1 MSTIDNYIKSL
12 TEIADNMDQVVRTI
26 VLKNEGQ
33 LLKTVKLR
41 LFQKSLDANL
51 KSLGKYSSFTK
62 ARKKAK
68 GQISNRVT
76 LRDTGAWYRSMFID
90 FKNSEIIVD
99 ATDIKTGPLT
109 DIYGDAILGLADFE
123 KEHFV
128 DSILDPEIDKII
140 NNLDGFDIEI

>member
-1 MSTIDNYIKSL
+1 MATIDEYIRSL
-12 TEIADNMDQVVRTI
+12 TQIADNMDQVVRTI
-26 VLKNEGQ
+26 VLKHEGQ
-33 LLKTVKLR
+33 LLKTIKLR

-51 KSLGKYSSFTK
+51 KWLGTYSPVTK

-76 LRDTGAWYRSMFID
+76 LRDTGRWYASMFID

-99 ATDIKTGPLT
+99 ATDVKTGELE
-109 DIYGDAILGLADFE
+109 DMFGEAILGLAEFE

-128 DSILDPEIDKII
+128 DSVLDPEIDKIL
-140 NNLDGFDIEI
+140 NNLNGFDIEI